1 MPTDRRRSGV
11 VVRGAV
17 FLDRDGTVIED
28 RHYLKSPEDVVLVPN
43 AANAVRR
50 VNQLHRPVV
59 VVTNQSGIARGLLT
73 EADYNVVRARLDD
86 LLSER
91 GAFIDASYHCPHHP
105 DFTGACD
112 CRKPDVGLFRRAIND
127 LNLDAAKSVYIGD
140 RWRDI
145 AVAQVLGGRGILVP
159 SPDTPPAD
167 IARAAAEAEVV
178 ATLTEAVERAVALRD
193 SDGGATLPS

>member
-1 MPTDRRRSGV
+1 MAADRRSGF

-17 FLDRDGTVIED
+17 FLDRDGTLIED
-28 RHYLKSPEDVVLVPN
+28 RHYLRSPDDVVLVPN

-50 VNQLHRPVV
+50 VNHLHRPVV

-73 EADYNVVRARLDD
+73 EADYAAVRSRLDD

-105 DFTGACD
+105 DFTGDCD

-127 LNLDAAKSVYIGD
+127 LNLDASQSVYIGD

-145 AVAQVLGGRGILVP
+145 AAAQVLGGRGILVP

-167 IARAAAEAEVV
+167 IARAIAEAEI
-178 ATLTEAVERAVALRD
+178 AGSLTEAVERAFTPHD
-193 SDGGATLPS
+193 GDGGATLPS